1 MTQPTI
7 RKAAVEDLPV
17 LLLFEQGV
25 IHAERQLDPTL
36 KIVPTN
42 YYDIKAMITA
52 SHIELLVAETDGQLV
67 GCGYARIEASK
78 PYLQHRQHAY
88 LGFMYVVPA
97 HRGKGINGFIIE
109 ALERWTVA
117 QGITELRL
125 EVYFENE
132 PAIKAYQKTGF
143 SKHMIE
149 MRKPV
154 TEDGSG
160 GTGYKS

>member
-1 MTQPTI
+1 
-7 RKAAVEDLPV
+7 
-17 LLLFEQGV
+17 
-25 IHAERQLDPTL
+25 
-36 KIVPTN
+36 
-42 YYDIKAMITA
+42 MITA